1 MKQVIAGLNLD
12 ESKAITRYI
21 KPIYTNNNKT
31 GINYARRLKNFN
43 YFFSQK
49 HNFTLDD
56 YLINKTF
63 NVDVY
68 DLLADYVFYLTSEY
82 VSPDG
87 FKLSTIAIKNTVN
100 TVRNFLEY
108 HDIDINPRK
117 YKLKVKTPK
126 VVKQRKEALSKDD
139 VIKIL
144 QSCVTPKLRLFVHFL
159 AVTGCRANEACS
171 VRLMDI
177 DAKNYTVKIRGEHTK
192 TKEDRY
198 TFITTEFIEHYLEYI
213 KYKYR
218 KRVKYY
224 KTGKDPFV
232 IIPKKKDTDLLFA
245 SYFVDTEDESQ
256 EDQDPKFI
264 YNNLLLKFEKTL
276 DMMGIKYENTTTKR
290 RRKISFHSFRR
301 MVKSIISDLGYS
313 DFSEWYIGHAGSTYY
328 RRSDKDK
335 FELFKKIEPYLT
347 FNHKDLEALARDTE
361 TRLETM
367 EREYLELK
375 KYKNELEERFDKLE
389 SQAYDFVKSTNKRKE
404 ENHIVG
410 SSNLSR

>member
-1 MKQVIAGLNLD
+1 
-12 ESKAITRYI
+12 
-21 KPIYTNNNKT
+21 
-31 GINYARRLKNFN
+31 LKNFN
-43 YFFSQK
+43 IFFSQK
-49 HNFTLDD
+49 YNFTLDD
-56 YLINKTF
+56 YLISKTF

-68 DLLADYVFYLTSEY
+68 DLLAEYVFYLTSEY
-82 VSPDG
+82 LSPDG

-117 YKLKVKTPK
+117 YKIKVKPPK
-126 VVKQRKEALSKDD
+126 VVRQRKEALSKDD

-144 QSCVTPKLRLFVHFL
+144 QTCVTPKLRLFVHFL
-159 AVTGCRANEACS
+159 AVTGCRAAEACS

-177 DAKNYTVKIRGEHTK
+177 DIENYKVQIRGEHTK

-198 TFITTEFIEHYLEYI
+198 TFITKEFIEQYQEYL

-224 KTGKDPFV
+224 ETGKDPIV
-232 IIPKKKDTDLLFA
+232 VIPKKKETDLLFA
-245 SYFVDTEDESQ
+245 SYFVDTENESQ
-256 EDQDPKFI
+256 ENQDPKFI

-276 DMMGIKYENTTTKR
+276 DLLDINFENSTTKR

-328 RRSDKDK
+328 RRSDRDK
-335 FELFKKIEPYLT
+335 FELFKRIEPYLT
-347 FNHKDLEALARDTE
+347 FNHKDLEARAKDTE
-361 TRLETM
+361 SRLEIM
-367 EREYLELK
+367 EQRNRELTENIHRIMEMIQQNPSLANVKPEVLTK
-375 KYKNELEERFDKLE
+375 KL
-389 SQAYDFVKSTNKRKE
+389 
-404 ENHIVG
+404 H
-410 SSNLSR
+410 